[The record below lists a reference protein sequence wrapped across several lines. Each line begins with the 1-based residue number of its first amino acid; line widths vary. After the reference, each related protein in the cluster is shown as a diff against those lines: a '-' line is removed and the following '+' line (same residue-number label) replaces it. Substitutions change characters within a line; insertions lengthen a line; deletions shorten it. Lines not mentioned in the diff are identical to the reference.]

1 MLVVSLTNGQVQQ
14 CFDARGGVFDRAA
27 SETWHP
33 LGSWQLGMNSTG
45 MGGNGD
51 YGLETLAFVNTVTR
65 FSTAVEGA
73 LVAAINDTNYY
84 QGYVGVGVTQGK
96 FGTNLTNPF
105 ISQLAQTYGT
115 IPSHGYGYTAGA
127 YYRASESLSAP
138 LPCIFPLLTQSQT
151 VRVPA
156 LSPL

>member
-1 MLVVSLTNGQVQQ
+1 MLAVSLTNGQVQL
-14 CFDARGGVFDRAA
+14 CIDARGGVFDRAA
-27 SETWHP
+27 SETWRS
-33 LGSWQLGMNSTG
+33 LGSWQLGMNYTG

-65 FSTAVEGA
+65 FSSAVEGA

-96 FGTNLTNPF
+96 FGSNLTNPF

-127 YYRASESLSAP
+127 YYRTSTLLSLR
-138 LPCIFPLLTQSQT
+138 C
-151 VRVPA
+151 RVFFNC
-156 LSPL
+156 

>member
-1 MLVVSLTNGQVQQ
+1 
-14 CFDARGGVFDRAA
+14 
-27 SETWHP
+27 
-33 LGSWQLGMNSTG
+33 MNYTG

-65 FSTAVEGA
+65 FSSAVEGA

-127 YYRASESLSAP
+127 YYRASKSLSAP
-138 LPCIFPLLTQSQT
+138 LPCILPLLIQPQT
-151 VRVPA
+151 VRVWA